1 MHIFY
6 LEGTTMNKKITH
18 MLCLSAVS
26 LSLFA
31 GCGASH
37 EKAVSEEA
45 VSADGVCIT
54 TRTAGHPINKLI
66 LHRWSARAFSDA
78 PVTDQELNQLFEAA
92 RWAPSSYNSQPW
104 VFVYAKRGTPA
115 WDTFK
120 DLMVDFNK
128 SWTHNAGALVVI
140 ASREKSETGRPMHT
154 HSFDTGAAWQNLA
167 LQATSMGLI
176 AHGMSGFD
184 YAKAKE
190 ALHIPDGYAI
200 EAMVAVGRPGS
211 LENLPE
217 ELRAR
222 ETPSDRK
229 PVESFA
235 FEGSFPI
242 AE

>member
-1 MHIFY
+1 
-6 LEGTTMNKKITH
+6 MNKNIATI
-18 MLCLSAVS
+18 LCMSAFS
-26 LSLFA
+26 LSLVA

-37 EKAVSEEA
+37 EKPVTEETA
-45 VSADGVCIT
+45 TIDGLIIT
-54 TRTAGHPINKLI
+54 TRKAAHPIDKLI
-66 LHRWSARAFSDA
+66 LHRWSARAFSDE

-92 RWAPSSYNSQPW
+92 RWAPSSYNNQPW

-120 DLMVDFNK
+120 NLMVDFNK

-140 ASREKSETGRPMHT
+140 ASREKTDTGRPMHT
-154 HSFDTGAAWQNLA
+154 HSFDTGAAWQNLG

-190 ALHIPDGYAI
+190 VLHIPDGYAI
-200 EAMVAVGRPGS
+200 EAMVAVGHPGS

-217 ELRAR
+217 ELRSR

-229 PVESFA
+229 PVETFA
-235 FEGSFPI
+235 FEGEFPA